1 MLIGIFVLY
10 IQFSPL
16 YDLDIIPWRYIL
28 LNKLQPGTLS
38 QKEYMELMHNLWN
51 IEDQRLLE
59 WLKKDVLSGTNLS
72 RPDPSIRLYIN
83 TDWSKDG
90 MGAVL
95 LQSYVSTE
103 ARNLEA
109 KEKDGGS
116 INFTSP
122 YRRNVS
128 TTNLFHININGV
140 VTGNFKT

>member
-38 QKEYMELMHNLWN
+38 QKEYTELMHNLWN

-59 WLKKDVLSGTNLS
+59 WLKKDILSGTNLS

-109 KEKDGGS
+109 KKRMAES

-128 TTNLFHININGV
+128 MTNLFHININGV